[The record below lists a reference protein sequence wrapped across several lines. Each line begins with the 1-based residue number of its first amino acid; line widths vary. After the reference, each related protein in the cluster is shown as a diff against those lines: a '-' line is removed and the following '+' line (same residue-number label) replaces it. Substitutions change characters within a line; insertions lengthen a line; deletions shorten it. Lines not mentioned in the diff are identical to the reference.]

1 MASLVLKDREHR
13 QDINKAQ
20 WRFFTK
26 VVQCVLD
33 INGLVFG
40 GAVRDIY
47 ARDYNARQFY
57 ETVGYSRATE
67 FYLDDEYREEYKDR
81 MMIPKDLD
89 ASIHHTK
96 LSLFFQILKDK
107 NIQVKT
113 LFTRD
118 AKTYLPNINVEP
130 NEITHWRLELRPYL
144 FVKLD
149 KPSFVSDLLR
159 KEFETIMT
167 KMNQVKTE
175 VGTVIVDLLVNQ
187 TDKEMDPPFGDLDF
201 ECNGLI
207 LSKDGIR
214 LSRCLHDR
222 WQSRTFPLEL
232 DDKLAKIKKDIL
244 QKRAVPIPQKL
255 SPKMAYRTSKMVLK
269 GYTIHMQDII
279 TLENDKV
286 PKQEEQPCCILCHEE
301 FTNTKHYKLSCCEAH
316 YHEKCLVLTAFKGKT
331 ALMRTHACIM
341 CRQRVPEPTRNELDL
356 LRCVFVTTADEKDI
370 PSDMELIDEEEI
382 QPYPLRRPG
391 FHPPTPSQEATLN
404 YRQHIQVM
412 EDSASSNPSSHGPR
426 RMSDVD

>member
-1 MASLVLKDREHR
+1 MASLILKEREHK
-13 QDINKAQ
+13 QDINKAK

-26 VVQCVLD
+26 VVQCLLD
-33 INGLVFG
+33 AGGLVFG

-47 ARDYNARQFY
+47 TRDYNAREFY
-57 ETVGYSRATE
+57 GKVGYSRASE
-67 FYLDDEYREEYKDR
+67 FYLDEEYHEEFKDR

-89 ASIHHTK
+89 VSIHHTK
-96 LSLFFQILKDK
+96 LASFFQTLKE
-107 NIQVKT
+107 NSIQLKT
-113 LFTRD
+113 LFARD
-118 AKTYLPNINVEP
+118 AKTYLPNIKVEE

-149 KPSFVSDLLR
+149 KPSFANDLLR
-159 KEFETIMT
+159 KEFEALMT

-232 DDKLAKIKKDIL
+232 EDKLAKIKQDIL
-244 QKRAVPIPQKL
+244 KKRAVPIPQKL
-255 SPKMAYRTSKMVLK
+255 TTKMAYRTSKMVLK
-269 GYTIHMQDII
+269 GYTIHMQDIQ
-279 TLENDKV
+279 TLN
-286 PKQEEQPCCILCHEE
+286 EEKPSKTEESNNCCILCHEDL
-301 FTNTKHYKLSCCEAH
+301 TTTKHYKLSCCEAR

-331 ALMRTHACIM
+331 ALMRTHSCIM

-356 LRCVFVTTADEKDI
+356 LRCVFVTTADDKDI
-370 PSDMELIDEEEI
+370 PDDIELVEEEEI
-382 QPYPLRRPG
+382 RPYPLRRPN
-391 FHPPTPSQEATLN
+391 FQPPTPREAETNIPLN
-404 YRQHIQVM
+404 NRYTIQVT
-412 EDSASSNPSSHGPR
+412 EDSASSNGPR
-426 RMSDVD
+426 RMSDID